1 LASTLAALKSLNSLQ
16 KLVRKRMTCLLS
28 IISVVILIRVQTKD
42 KQTEY
47 EARRLITQAHER
59 GNVSVRKVVD
69 YTRQQIGYKF
79 NACKTTKRAHT
90 SKNHTFILYKTIASS
105 TELM

>member
-1 LASTLAALKSLNSLQ
+1 
-16 KLVRKRMTCLLS
+16 MICLLS
-28 IISVVILIRVQTKD
+28 IISAVILIRVQTKD

-90 SKNHTFILYKTIASS
+90 TKNHTFILYKTIVSA
-105 TELM
+105 TDLM